1 MSHGLAIFKAGGA
14 PGLEVTDRIT
24 RLLLSRSLPRDETS
38 SVSVAG
44 FDAAKGVA
52 FAVPRLPSG
61 LLYYD
66 IRFGHSISIS
76 GTTISWAPSHPN
88 TAARVASDL
97 FVFMYA

>member
-24 RLLLSRSLPRDETS
+24 RLLHSQSLPRDETS
-38 SVSVAG
+38 SVTVTG

-52 FAVPRLPSG
+52 FVVPRLPSG
-61 LLYYD
+61 LPYFD
-66 IRFGHSISIS
+66 IRMGHSISIS
-76 GTTISWAPSHPN
+76 GETISWAPSYPN
-88 TAARVASDL
+88 PASRVASDL